1 MSEGITQA
9 YRLSPQQKHLWLL
22 QQHAPG
28 SAFWSRCAV
37 RVNGQIDLQRLE
49 RAISRV
55 VEMHEILRT
64 TFPLLPGM
72 TLPVQVVH
80 QESRGSVKR
89 KDLTSVTSEKQ
100 IALIKALSEP
110 TSDRSEE
117 RRVGKE

>member
-1 MSEGITQA
+1 MSEGISQA

-28 SAFWSRCAV
+28 SAFWLRCAV

-64 TFPLLPGM
+64 TFPLLPG
-72 TLPVQVVH
+72 TALPEQVVH
-80 QESRGSVKR
+80 QESRSGLNQ
-89 KDLTSVTSEKQ
+89 KDLTS
-100 IALIKALSEP
+100 L
-110 TSDRSEE
+110 TSDVRLAPAASFQ
-117 RRVGKE
+117 